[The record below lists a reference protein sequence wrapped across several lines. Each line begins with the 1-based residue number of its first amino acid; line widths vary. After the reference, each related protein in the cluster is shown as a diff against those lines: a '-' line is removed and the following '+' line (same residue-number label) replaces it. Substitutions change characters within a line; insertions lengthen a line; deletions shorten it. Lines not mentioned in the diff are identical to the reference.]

1 MMLYKMKFPALLL
14 ILGLVVSCVK
24 FPDRSDIDIEEE
36 ESNEGYVYPFAL
48 ENRFV
53 LAEIV
58 IETKDVKSLEEL
70 EYEIP
75 PLKYNKTLLFFLTQD
90 DCKQTAF
97 CATWAAINGR
107 PLSTDYFYNLK
118 HLNAGVFPTDTHMLG
133 KTLGSTDGAEN
144 EVRFHFTTTLYPE
157 DDSKMRSDI
166 EVIRNGG
173 IPDNSQFKMRRGLI
187 WEDLRE
193 MLNYGVGIAFH
204 DVKTTNANNVDTVLM
219 HYAIA
224 QKIIL
229 DSLAGRGC
237 KALAEPDGNKT
248 YVEAALLY
256 SPIQIMTAQAGTIEL
271 YPCKINDRTEGRLF
285 NRGFYNPLDF
295 REQIDKQFA
304 LPFEERHAVHV
315 GVHETGDDWAEG
327 LLWLNNTYGKDGIDS
342 IWVPSLEEYCEYNY
356 YRLNTSISRT
366 INWDK
371 LILHIRIPMGQ
382 YFYMPSITINIKGLK
397 KDNVIE
403 ISSNNEISGL
413 SYADYKD
420 GLMVNIDCRRYLY
433 QMASH
438 YVEKYEK
445 SRSVTDSLDAR
456 YFVNQLKNSQR
467 KKELQARIK

>member
-1 MMLYKMKFPALLL
+1 MMLYRAKFLALLL
-14 ILGLVVSCVK
+14 VFGSVVSCVK
-24 FPDRSDIDIEEE
+24 FPDRDIVIEEE
-36 ESNEGYVYPFAL
+36 ESDKVYVYPFAL
-48 ENRFV
+48 ENRFI

-58 IETKDVKSLEEL
+58 IETKDVESLEEL
-70 EYEIP
+70 QFEIP
-75 PLKYNKTLLFFLTQD
+75 PLKYNKSLLFFLTQD
-90 DCKQTAF
+90 DSKPTSF
-97 CATWAAINGR
+97 CATWAAINGK
-107 PLSTDYFYNLK
+107 PLTKDYFYNLK
-118 HLNAGVFPTDTHMLG
+118 HLNACVFPTDTHMLG
-133 KTLGSTDGAEN
+133 KTLGSTDGAGN
-144 EVRFHFTTTLYPE
+144 EVRFHFTATLAR
-157 DDSKMRSDI
+157 DLNQMKS
-166 EVIRNGG
+166 EVEVKNNRGKT
-173 IPDNSQFKMRRGLI
+173 DNTQFTERKALI

-204 DVKTTNANNVDTVLM
+204 DVETTYEDNKDTILM
-219 HYAIA
+219 HYALD
-224 QKIIL
+224 QNIIL

-256 SPIQIMTAQAGTIEL
+256 RPIQIMTAQTGTMEL
-271 YPCKINDRTEGRLF
+271 YPFKIKNETRGCLF
-285 NRGFYNPLDF
+285 NRGFYNALDF
-295 REQIDKQFA
+295 KEPINEQYA
-304 LPFEERHAVHV
+304 LPYKERHAVHV

-371 LILHIRIPMGQ
+371 LILHVKIPMGQ

-397 KDNVIE
+397 KDNVID

-420 GLMVNIDCRRYLY
+420 GLMINIDCRRYLY
-433 QMASH
+433 QMASY

-445 SRSVTDSLDAR
+445 SDLRTDSLDAC
-456 YFVNQLKNSQR
+456 YFVGQLKNSQR
-467 KKELQARIK
+467 KKELQTRIK